1 MTIGRRRLL
10 RALAPAAA
18 LPLPAAETP
27 AVAARMMGAELSAER
42 LRALAPVLE
51 RRRAQLERLRALA
64 IDDAVMPFPVE
75 ID

>member
-1 MTIGRRRLL
+1 
-10 RALAPAAA
+10 
-18 LPLPAAETP
+18 
-27 AVAARMMGAELSAER
+27 MMGAELSAER